1 VHSAPRRFAIGAA
14 FLALV
19 VVGAALA
26 GLEPIAIAALVAVAL
41 VLAAL
46 VGRAYAREAG
56 RAGVGSPTA
65 VEAPSEELPQPDHVQ
80 AVDPEPAPEPEL
92 APEPPREPELA
103 VSERSARAILASG
116 PPPVQEPPPRKPE
129 PMPETA
135 PKLVTEPE
143 TEPVSN
149 GPPREW
155 NLWELHR
162 LVRERPDDERHD
174 EWTAML
180 VSLREFARADGTLPL
195 EFDELVRDSFG
206 ALLEPART
214 EAVAAP

>member
-1 VHSAPRRFAIGAA
+1 MHSAPLRFAIGAA

-26 GLEPIAIAALVAVAL
+26 GLEPIAIAAVVTVAL

-46 VGRAYAREAG
+46 VERAYAREAG
-56 RAGVGSPTA
+56 RAGVGSPAA
-65 VEAPSEELPQPDHVQ
+65 VEAPSEPAPPDHVE
-80 AVDPEPAPEPEL
+80 AVDPEPASEPDA
-92 APEPPREPELA
+92 APEPPPEPELA

-116 PPPVQEPPPRKPE
+116 PPPIRESPPRKPE
-129 PMPETA
+129 PKPETG
-135 PKLVTEPE
+135 PEPVTEPE
-143 TEPVSN
+143 TEPVSSD
-149 GPPREW
+149 PRREW
-155 NLWELHR
+155 NLWELQR

-180 VSLREFARADGTLPL
+180 VSLRDFARADGTLPL

>member
-1 VHSAPRRFAIGAA
+1 MHSAPRRFAIGAA

-19 VVGAALA
+19 AVGAALA
-26 GLEPIAIAALVAVAL
+26 GLDPIAIAALVAVAF
-41 VLAAL
+41 VVAAL
-46 VGRAYAREAG
+46 VERAYAREAG
-56 RAGVGSPTA
+56 RARVGSPAA
-65 VEAPSEELPQPDHVQ
+65 VGEASGELLPPDHAE
-80 AVDPEPAPEPEL
+80 AVDPEPAPEPDA
-92 APEPPREPELA
+92 APEPPPEPELA

-116 PPPVQEPPPRKPE
+116 PPPVQDPPARKREPRPE
-129 PMPETA
+129 PEPE
-135 PKLVTEPE
+135 PVTEPE
-143 TEPVSN
+143 PEPVSSA
-149 GPPREW
+149 PPSEW
-155 NLWELHR
+155 NLWELQR

-180 VSLREFARADGTLPL
+180 VSLRDFARADGTLPL